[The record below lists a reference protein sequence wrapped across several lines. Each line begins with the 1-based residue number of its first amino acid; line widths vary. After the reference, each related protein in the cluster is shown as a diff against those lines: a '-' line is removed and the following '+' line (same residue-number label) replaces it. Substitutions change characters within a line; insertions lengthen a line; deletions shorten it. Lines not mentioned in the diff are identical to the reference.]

1 MGRFICSKCMK
12 VFDIPEHGKC
22 PHCHSGPPHVYDFK
36 NSDEFLKEKIPQV
49 LEERKKTG
57 LEGLVGGLQ
66 CVIINTEPG
75 RHQDAV
81 DELLRFTGLELDQAF
96 QDSDFRTCVLRTP
109 NSADFLVRSRIRGEN
124 PFTAFNL
131 FPKSKHLPNTRL
143 ETFVFE
149 TEDLEKYFVM
159 ADLFVLPGTG
169 GLAVQEA
176 MVYGLPV
183 VVAEGDGT
191 QEDLVRSENGWLIPA
206 NDENALSSALEEAL
220 IDPVRLRKMGAASF
234 KIVQNEI
241 NIEQMVNVFVEAI
254 NSTSYSPDSN

>member
-1 MGRFICSKCMK
+1 
-12 VFDIPEHGKC
+12 
-22 PHCHSGPPHVYDFK
+22 
-36 NSDEFLKEKIPQV
+36 
-49 LEERKKTG
+49 
-57 LEGLVGGLQ
+57 
-66 CVIINTEPG
+66 
-75 RHQDAV
+75 
-81 DELLRFTGLELDQAF
+81 
-96 QDSDFRTCVLRTP
+96 
-109 NSADFLVRSRIRGEN
+109 
-124 PFTAFNL
+124 
-131 FPKSKHLPNTRL
+131 
-143 ETFVFE
+143 
-149 TEDLEKYFVM
+149 M